1 VYGITYREILTNRRA
16 LMALPVCVMAM
27 IAIMFMDPMLTV
39 YLTSLGMSEANA
51 GLIFMA
57 AGAAFGIGGP
67 ISGYLCNYIPKNVI
81 MQTGTVMV
89 ALSILLMGPS

>member
-1 VYGITYREILTNRRA
+1 
-16 LMALPVCVMAM
+16 MALPVCVMAM